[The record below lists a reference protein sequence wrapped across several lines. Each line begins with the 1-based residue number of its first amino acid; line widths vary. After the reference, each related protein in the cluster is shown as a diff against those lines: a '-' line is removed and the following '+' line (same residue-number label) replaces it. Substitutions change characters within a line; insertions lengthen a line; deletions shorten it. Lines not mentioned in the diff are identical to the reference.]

1 MHPYAAE
8 KAIGQARN
16 FSEIELRRA
25 TVRLAA
31 LDRALKG
38 GSRLPAEL
46 EFERALIDL
55 TKAPA

>member
-1 MHPYAAE
+1 MIE
-8 KAIGQARN
+8 KAFAQARN
-16 FSEIELRRA
+16 FSDIELRRA

-31 LDRALKG
+31 LDLALKG

-55 TKAPA
+55 TRAPG